1 MKMTIN
7 ARNMVITPAVTK
19 RIEKK
24 TAKMERYL
32 LPETEVQIK
41 MQKGKKDQRIVE
53 ITVPMGN
60 NVILRSE
67 AVADDNNLFLAI
79 DQALAKIERQIHRH
93 RTKLGKRLR
102 EDAFVPEVPE
112 YIDEEPAEE
121 NAPKVVRHKTFP
133 VRPMSVE
140 DAAIQ
145 MEFLGHDFF
154 AFVNIET
161 ERTNILYR
169 RKDGDLGLLEP
180 EA

>member
-7 ARNMVITPAVTK
+7 ARNMVVTPAVTK

-24 TAKMERYL
+24 TFKMERYL

-121 NAPKVVRHKTFP
+121 NAPKIVRHKTFP

-145 MEFLGHDFF
+145 MEMLGHSFFIYTDFDTD
-154 AFVNIET
+154 AISVVYKRKDGGYGCIET
-161 ERTNILYR
+161 E
-169 RKDGDLGLLEP
+169 
-180 EA
+180 